1 MSQKKFVENDAG
13 DKMFHK
19 TLWSGM
25 GMSTDDIHRP
35 IIGIANS
42 FNELVPG
49 HYNLRQVAEFVKKG
63 IYRGGGTAVEFGT
76 IACCDGI
83 AQGHAGMYYILP
95 SREVIADSIE
105 VMIRAHKLDGIVLLG
120 SCDKIVPGM
129 LMAAA
134 RANITAIIVPGGP
147 MLGGPAFGAKA
158 KADGTAVS
166 EAVGMMQA
174 GKITQQDVDKL
185 AEVVSPTCGSCAFYG
200 TANTMCC
207 LAEALGMVLPGGALI
222 PAVYSERFRCAQESG
237 EKIVELVLKGIKAR
251 QIITFESIQN
261 AIAVCMAT
269 GGSTNAVL
277 HLPALAYEI
286 GLDTDKIMEEFDI
299 QSDKVP
305 HIASVNPAS
314 LIYDME
320 DFYKAGGIPK
330 VMMNIKEKLN
340 LDVMTVTGKSLKD
353 NLDEYAF
360 AYPSNDDLIRTL
372 ENPHS
377 TLGGVAIMRGNLAPD
392 TAVSKP
398 AAIAEE
404 IRHFTGTAIC
414 FDSEEACTK
423 ALEQLKIKAGD
434 VVVIR
439 YEGPKGGPGMREM
452 YQPMK
457 LLYGQGLAK
466 STALVTD
473 GRFSGTNNGCFVGH
487 VSPEAAVGGPLALVK
502 DGDKITIDVIKKEL
516 TLHVSDEELE
526 ARRKEWKYQPKEL
539 EGYLARYAVLA
550 RSADKGGVLDYKQL
564 LK

>member
-1 MSQKKFVENDAG
+1 
-13 DKMFHK
+13 MFK
-19 TLWSGM
+19 DFQPKNTIESTMLFRANGM
-25 GMSTDDIHRP
+25 GDDDFSRP

-42 FNELVPG
+42 FTDIVPG
-49 HYNLRQVAEFVKKG
+49 HFNLRQVADFVKKG
-63 IYRGGGTAVEFGT
+63 IYRAGGTALEFGT
-76 IACCDGI
+76 IACCDGV
-83 AQGHAGMYYILP
+83 ANANEGMYYILP

-105 VMIRAHKLDGIVLLG
+105 TMVKAHRLDGLVLLG

-129 LMAAA
+129 IMGAI
-134 RANITAIIVPGGP
+134 RANVPTIFVPGGP
-147 MLGGPAFGAKA
+147 MLGGPAFGAKK
-158 KADGTAVS
+158 KADGTAIT

-174 GKITQQDVDKL
+174 GKITQQDVYNL
-185 AEVVSPTCGSCAFYG
+185 MNVCNPTCGSCAFYG

-207 LAEALGMVLPGGALI
+207 LAEALGLTLTGAALI
-222 PAVYSERFRCAQESG
+222 PAVYSERFRCAQQSG
-237 EKIVELVLKGIKAR
+237 EKIVDLVVNGIKAR
-251 QIITFESIQN
+251 DVITLDSIKN

-277 HLPALAYEI
+277 HLPAYAYELGI
-286 GLDTDKIMEEFDI
+286 DTDIIMEEFDK
-299 QSDKVP
+299 QSMQVP

-314 LIYDME
+314 FIYDME

-330 VMMNIKEKLN
+330 VMTNIKDKINLN
-340 LDVMTVTGKSLKD
+340 VMTSTGKTMGE
-353 NLDEYAF
+353 NLEEYV
-360 AYPSNDDLIRTL
+360 YTYSPNDDMIRTL
-372 ENPHS
+372 DNPHS
-377 TLGGVAIMRGNLAPD
+377 TLGGIAIMRGNLAPD
-392 TAVSKP
+392 TGVAKP

-404 IRHFTGTAIC
+404 VRQFTGEAIC
-414 FDSEEACTK
+414 FDSEDACTK
-423 ALEQLKIKAGD
+423 ALEELKIKPGH

-452 YQPMK
+452 YKPMK

-487 VSPEAAVGGPLALVK
+487 ISPEAAVGGPLALVK

-516 TLHVSDEELE
+516 TLHVSDEDLE
-526 ARRKEWKYQPKEL
+526 KRKKEWKYQAKEL
-539 EGYLARYAVLA
+539 EGYLARYAALA